1 MKQKHEK
8 TITTSK
14 TSEINKSI
22 LQESETSRITQETE
36 ERIHLIKNKIETEK
50 IESHHLSTQTT
61 TIEKQVTNV
70 QVQIEEIENQL
81 VQQII
86 SEKEESF
93 EAGETT
99 DFVAK
104 EADEELTTLIEKKK
118 TDLTEQK
125 TKVTSK
131 IETLTSKTTDLES
144 TVSSSTKTI
153 SETNIKIDT
162 ISSTQSTLIQQK
174 QDLKHQIKIVTV
186 SEQSKIQEQI
196 DKITTSITDNKKTIE
211 ELTTTREEAIIE
223 ETTARTE
230 ISYVSE

>member
-1 MKQKHEK
+1 MKQKNEK

-14 TSEINKSI
+14 VSLINKSK

-162 ISSTQSTLIQQK
+162 ISST
-174 QDLKHQIKIVTV
+174 
-186 SEQSKIQEQI
+186 
-196 DKITTSITDNKKTIE
+196 
-211 ELTTTREEAIIE
+211 
-223 ETTARTE
+223 
-230 ISYVSE
+230 

>member
-1 MKQKHEK
+1 MKQKNEK

-14 TSEINKSI
+14 VSEINKSK

-186 SEQSKIQEQI
+186 SEQYGGESFSLFLI
-196 DKITTSITDNKKTIE
+196 
-211 ELTTTREEAIIE
+211 
-223 ETTARTE
+223 
-230 ISYVSE
+230 

>member
-1 MKQKHEK
+1 MKQKNEK

-14 TSEINKSI
+14 VSEINKSK
-22 LQESETSRITQETE
+22 LQESETSRIIQETE

-162 ISSTQSTLIQQK
+162 ISST
-174 QDLKHQIKIVTV
+174 
-186 SEQSKIQEQI
+186 
-196 DKITTSITDNKKTIE
+196 
-211 ELTTTREEAIIE
+211 
-223 ETTARTE
+223 
-230 ISYVSE
+230 

>member
-1 MKQKHEK
+1 MKQKNEK

-14 TSEINKSI
+14 VSEINKSK

-196 DKITTSITDNKKTIE
+196 DKITFSITDNKKIIE

-223 ETTARTE
+223 ETTARTA